1 MIEAMMIAMFA
12 GLLSFTFAEIALP
25 TFNQFLGL
33 QLKLGIEILPWVIGL
48 TFLVGVLSGSYPA
61 FFLSHFQPVTT
72 LKGGQAKS
80 NMLRNGL
87 VVFQFATSI
96 LLMIGTL
103 TVYDQL
109 HYVGN
114 RDLGYNSDGLLSMSI
129 FGRKPELRRTIE
141 SIDAVKNAFAQHPNV
156 KNVTTMTW
164 QNLLNPSRITV
175 MPANKDTEL
184 SIYYFGTDSDFL
196 DTYQVRLKAGRN
208 IRKRNVIERGL
219 ENTYRSE
226 KQTATLSFFYSALA
240 IFVACLGLLGL
251 ATFAAEQRSKEIA
264 IRKVL
269 GASVASILGLL
280 SSEFLKWIAWAN
292 LIAWP
297 TAYFLMRQW
306 LDSFAYRIELG
317 IGVFVLAGALTLAI
331 ALLTV
336 NVQTLKA
343 ARSNPADTLKYE

>member
-1 MIEAMMIAMFA
+1 
-12 GLLSFTFAEIALP
+12 
-25 TFNQFLGL
+25 
-33 QLKLGIEILPWVIGL
+33 
-48 TFLVGVLSGSYPA
+48 
-61 FFLSHFQPVTT
+61 
-72 LKGGQAKS
+72 
-80 NMLRNGL
+80 
-87 VVFQFATSI
+87 
-96 LLMIGTL
+96 
-103 TVYDQL
+103 
-109 HYVGN
+109 
-114 RDLGYNSDGLLSMSI
+114 
-129 FGRKPELRRTIE
+129 
-141 SIDAVKNAFAQHPNV
+141 
-156 KNVTTMTW
+156 MT
-164 QNLLNPSRITV
+164 
-175 MPANKDTEL
+175 
-184 SIYYFGTDSDFL
+184 
-196 DTYQVRLKAGRN
+196 
-208 IRKRNVIERGL
+208 ERGL

-269 GASVASILGLL
+269 GASVASILGFL